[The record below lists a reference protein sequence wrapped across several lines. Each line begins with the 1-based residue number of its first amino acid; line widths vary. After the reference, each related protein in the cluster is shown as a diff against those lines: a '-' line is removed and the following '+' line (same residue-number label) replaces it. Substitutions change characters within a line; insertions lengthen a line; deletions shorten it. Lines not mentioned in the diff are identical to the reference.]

1 MKYVLFY
8 ESVPGFREKV
18 PAHIE
23 EHRALWRRFAADG
36 SLLMVGP
43 FTDEPAG
50 GALSVFRTR
59 EAAEAFVRQDP
70 FVKHGLVARHTI
82 REWNEVLVP

>member
-1 MKYVLFY
+1 MKYVLLY
-8 ESVPGFREKV
+8 ESVPGFLEKV

-23 EHRALWRRFAADG
+23 EHRALWKRFHQDG
-36 SLLMVGP
+36 TLLLVGP

-50 GALSVFRTR
+50 GALGVFRTR
-59 EAAEAFVRQDP
+59 EAAEAFVSQDP

-82 REWNEVLVP
+82 REWYEVLVP